1 MSNFLSK
8 LPKKTTKVTDFE
20 QKFNIF
26 FINNDAI
33 YSKQFALAILIHFIK
48 YKISVDTLCKYRYIL
63 NVDCA

>member
-8 LPKKTTKVTDFE
+8 LPKKTTKVTDFK

-33 YSKQFALAILIHFIK
+33 YSKQFALVIFIHFIK
-48 YKISVDTLCKYRYIL
+48 YKISVDTLHKYRYIL